1 MCYSFRVSI
10 LTGMTSWII
19 GVYIL
24 CTTKSTK
31 VKKDMI
37 SLLIFSSMQF
47 ADAILWYIDMKK
59 NKINLFTTRFL
70 IPLLLSMQLLY
81 ANYFY
86 FEKVHNIKLVFVWLY
101 VFYLFFIKFDNY
113 SIKSPKCK
121 QQNCSPVWGGS
132 DMTLIEM
139 VIFFFLTYF
148 TGFNTSSMTIIPVIL
163 FIYWYFDF
171 GYGSHWCAISNLIAF
186 KYLLINT

>member
-19 GVYIL
+19 GLYML
-24 CTTKSTK
+24 FTTKSTK

-47 ADAILWYIDMKK
+47 ADAILWYIDLRK
-59 NKINLFTTRFL
+59 NMVNLITTRFL
-70 IPLLLSMQLLY
+70 IPFLLSMQMIY

-86 FEKVHNIKLVFVWLY
+86 FENVSNIKLVFVWLY
-101 VFYLFFIKFDNY
+101 VIYFFFIKFDNY
-113 SIKSPKCK
+113 SIKSTKCE
-121 QQNCSPVWGGS
+121 QQKCSPVWGGNEIT
-132 DMTLIEM
+132 MTEM
-139 VIFFFLTYF
+139 FVFFFLTYF
-148 TGFNTSSMTIIPVIL
+148 TGFNISSMIFIPVIL

-186 KYLLINT
+186 KYLIFNK